1 MMIGFHA
8 SLLCYNVPVFVCHS
22 SVKMVLMWTAGDLF
36 KTTYFLMNGSPA
48 QFWLCG
54 LVQIFIGVA
63 ILLQVLLYSRD
74 TRIKLR

>member
-1 MMIGFHA
+1 M
-8 SLLCYNVPVFVCHS
+8 PVFVCCS

-54 LVQIFIGVA
+54 LVQIFIDVA

-74 TRIKLR
+74 TRIKLG

>member
-1 MMIGFHA
+1 M
-8 SLLCYNVPVFVCHS
+8 PVFVCCS

-36 KTTYFLMNGSPA
+36 KTTYFLMNSSPA

-54 LVQIFIGVA
+54 LVQIFIDVA

-74 TRIKLR
+74 TRIKLG

>member
-1 MMIGFHA
+1 M
-8 SLLCYNVPVFVCHS
+8 PVFVCFS

-54 LVQIFIGVA
+54 LVQIFIDVA
-63 ILLQVLLYSRD
+63 ILLQVLLYNQD
-74 TRIKLR
+74 THFKLG

>member
-1 MMIGFHA
+1 
-8 SLLCYNVPVFVCHS
+8 
-22 SVKMVLMWTAGDLF
+22 MVLMWTAGDLF

-54 LVQIFIGVA
+54 LVQIFIDVA

-74 TRIKLR
+74 TRIKLG